1 MSTVP
6 SDSTLLSIEGPLD
19 EEYVRRLLKN
29 LWDCERE
36 MGNAQVRISLQASPR
51 PDYAIEA
58 LVDPDAE
65 EATHWR
71 SFNGRTHRPI
81 GEPNTLAWS
90 TEPTPRPQVSK
101 LIGSL
106 RGFKW
111 K

>member
-58 LVDPDAE
+58 LVVA
-65 EATHWR
+65 
-71 SFNGRTHRPI
+71 
-81 GEPNTLAWS
+81 
-90 TEPTPRPQVSK
+90 PQ
-101 LIGSL
+101 
-106 RGFKW
+106 
-111 K
+111 